1 MGLSRPNFFRI
12 HVGASVIEHSK
23 AVGPSA
29 KHHEYVGF
37 HCPTTVG
44 GQVVACARFPPNRR
58 PVPTDAKLWVAVKF
72 LPVNGGR
79 LVPEE
84 VCVSFTRQVTAL
96 IIAAGFL
103 IPLIAQTG
111 ITGAQEA
118 TPIAQS
124 AEVPPVHLGGD
135 LPGDPQIQL
144 VEVASGLQSPVNVAF
159 PPDDSGRI
167 FVVEQG
173 GTIRIV
179 NADGSVEHDPFL
191 DLSATTGQRL
201 GEQGLLGL
209 AFHPDFAENGRF
221 YVDYNDAFTSG
232 AIVVSEFLVNDRHP
246 NRAEPKSERPL
257 LVIEKPF
264 PQHNGGTLHFGP
276 DGYLY
281 ISTGDGG
288 WQGDAYDNAQSRF
301 SLLGKILRIDVDGG
315 SVSRP
320 YGIPADNP
328 FAGPERYDN
337 PFPGQPPAGTQVSG
351 DESETGDAKVTP
363 KERKN
368 RSPVRPEIWALG
380 FRNPWQFSFDSKTGD
395 FYVGD
400 VGAGSWEEIDFQ
412 PAGSVAGQNYGWDW
426 LEASH
431 CFPKE
436 LTECPRQ
443 QVGILPVAEYAH
455 GDDGC
460 SVIGIGVYRGEEYPT
475 LDGIYFN
482 GDLCTG
488 MIRGLQRD
496 ENGVWQFQDLLATG
510 TKITGAGQDA
520 SGTLYVTSLASRAGE
535 DVSSR
540 TGTLW
545 RLVSADK
552 VPDGAKTASPGV
564 PDEGEAADV
573 ASDEESVGSAAT
585 PVANGADA
593 AATDELSVT
602 MNEMFFEPA
611 RIEISGVTDVPILL
625 ENRGVT
631 LHNFTIEGTDFSVD
645 VEPGAT
651 AELVINLPAGKYRV
665 ICNEPGH
672 KEAGMTGR
680 LTVK

>member
-1 MGLSRPNFFRI
+1 MFLSRP
-12 HVGASVIEHSK
+12 
-23 AVGPSA
+23 
-29 KHHEYVGF
+29 
-37 HCPTTVG
+37 
-44 GQVVACARFPPNRR
+44 
-58 PVPTDAKLWVAVKF
+58 
-72 LPVNGGR
+72 
-79 LVPEE
+79 
-84 VCVSFTRQVTAL
+84 VTGL
-96 IIAAGFL
+96 LIAAGFL

-111 ITGAQEA
+111 AFRAQEA
-118 TPIAQS
+118 TPV
-124 AEVPPVHLGGD
+124 AESMENGPALLGGD

-144 VEVASGLQSPVNVAF
+144 VQVASGLQSPVNVAF

-173 GTIRIV
+173 GTIRII
-179 NADGSVEHDPFL
+179 NADGSVEPEPFL

-209 AFHPDFAENGRF
+209 AFHPDFAENGRL

-232 AIVVSEFLVNDRHP
+232 AIVVSEFLVRES
-246 NRAEPKSERPL
+246 NRAAMNSERPL
-257 LVIEKPF
+257 LVIDKPF
-264 PQHNGGTLHFGP
+264 PQHNGGTLRFGP

-315 SVSRP
+315 SVARP
-320 YGIPADNP
+320 YGIPTDNP
-328 FAGPERYDN
+328 FAGPDRYDN
-337 PFPGQPPAGTQVSG
+337 PYPGQDPEGVQVSG
-351 DESETGDAKVTP
+351 DSGEQSDESGRRVRP

-380 FRNPWQFSFDSKTGD
+380 FRNPWQYSFDPKTGD
-395 FYVGD
+395 FYAGD

-443 QVGILPVAEYAH
+443 QVGVLPVAEYEH

-488 MIRGLQRD
+488 RIRGLQRD
-496 ENGVWQFQDLLATG
+496 ENGVWQFQDLLDTA

-520 SGTLYVTSLASRAGE
+520 SGALYVTTLESRAGE
-535 DVSSR
+535 DVSARS
-540 TGTLW
+540 GTLW

-552 VPDGAKTASPGV
+552 VPEGAVTV
-564 PDEGEAADV
+564 PLGEKEKAGTPVGGADEPIEG
-573 ASDEESVGSAAT
+573 AAT
-585 PVANGADA
+585 PTTLDAEADSSA
-593 AATDELSVT
+593 KSDLTVS
-602 MNEMFFEPA
+602 MNEMFFEPDQ
-611 RIEISGVTDVPILL
+611 IELKADTDVPVML
-625 ENRGVT
+625 ENQGVT
-631 LHNFTIEGTDFSVD
+631 LHNFTVADSDISVD

-651 AELVINLPAGKYRV
+651 AEMVINLPPGRYRV
-665 ICNEPGH
+665 FCNVPGH
-672 KEAGMTGR
+672 KEAGMTAR
-680 LTVK
+680 LFVK

>member
-1 MGLSRPNFFRI
+1 MFLSRP
-12 HVGASVIEHSK
+12 
-23 AVGPSA
+23 
-29 KHHEYVGF
+29 
-37 HCPTTVG
+37 
-44 GQVVACARFPPNRR
+44 
-58 PVPTDAKLWVAVKF
+58 
-72 LPVNGGR
+72 
-79 LVPEE
+79 
-84 VCVSFTRQVTAL
+84 VTGL
-96 IIAAGFL
+96 LIAAGFL

-111 ITGAQEA
+111 AFRAQEA
-118 TPIAQS
+118 TPV
-124 AEVPPVHLGGD
+124 AESMENGPALLGGD

-144 VEVASGLQSPVNVAF
+144 VQVASGLQSPVNVAF

-173 GTIRIV
+173 GTIRII
-179 NADGSVEHDPFL
+179 NADGSVEPEPFL

-232 AIVVSEFLVNDRHP
+232 AIVVSEFIIRTP
-246 NRAEPKSERPL
+246 NRAAVNSERPL
-257 LVIEKPF
+257 LVIDKPF
-264 PQHNGGTLHFGP
+264 PQHNGGTLRFGP

-315 SVSRP
+315 SVARP
-320 YGIPADNP
+320 YGIPKDNP
-328 FAGPERYDN
+328 FAGPDRYDN
-337 PFPGQPPAGTQVSG
+337 PYQGQDPEGVQVSG
-351 DESETGDAKVTP
+351 DSGEQSDESGRRVRP

-380 FRNPWQFSFDSKTGD
+380 FRNPWQYSFDPKTGD
-395 FYVGD
+395 FYAGD

-412 PAGSVAGQNYGWDW
+412 PAGSIAGQNYGWDW

-443 QVGILPVAEYAH
+443 QVGVLPVAEYEH

-488 MIRGLQRD
+488 RIRGLQRD
-496 ENGVWQFQDLLATG
+496 ENGVWQFQDLLDTA

-520 SGTLYVTSLASRAGE
+520 SGTLYVTTLESRAGE
-535 DVSSR
+535 DVSARS
-540 TGTLW
+540 GTLW

-552 VPDGAKTASPGV
+552 VPEGAVTV
-564 PDEGEAADV
+564 PLGEKEKAGTPVGGADEPIEG
-573 ASDEESVGSAAT
+573 AAT
-585 PVANGADA
+585 PTTLDPEADSSA
-593 AATDELSVT
+593 KSDLTVS
-602 MNEMFFEPA
+602 MNEMFFEPDQ
-611 RIEISGVTDVPILL
+611 IELKADTDVPVML
-625 ENRGVT
+625 ENQGVT
-631 LHNFTIEGTDFSVD
+631 LHNFTVADSDISVD

-651 AELVINLPAGKYRV
+651 AEMVINLPPGRYRV
-665 ICNEPGH
+665 FCNVPGH
-672 KEAGMTGR
+672 KEAGMTAR
-680 LTVK
+680 LFVK